1 MDAEDALV
9 ARPDGGLGGRAGQVR
24 DADFGVVWIERDRLD
39 RACHQG
45 LGMARKP
52 LVERIVAQHQE
63 AESTLSAPGTTPLLA
78 ERRDRTRKAH
88 HNGTIKLADVD
99 TELEGVGRDHGPQG
113 STGQPRLDLAAHL
126 GRIARPIRLDTV
138 GQHGGTARQLVAHAP
153 QDQLDHLPTRGKADH
168 ALIVDH
174 QLGHEADR
182 VLDPRG
188 ASPRR
193 LVEQARIPQRN
204 IAAWRRRTIGIDNR
218 DCTARQLPKRLG
230 RVANGGR
237 REQQLG
243 RGAVERSA
251 AAQASNHVRDV
262 AAKDA
267 AIDVSLVDDD
277 RAEARQPLI
286 PALMV
291 RADAD
296 VDHVGITEDE
306 IRLDA
311 SAAATRGIR
320 IAVDQRHA

>member
-9 ARPDGGLGGRAGQVR
+9 AGRDSGLGSRTGQVG
-24 DADFGVVWIERDRLD
+24 DADFGVIGIERNRLD

-63 AESTLSAPGTTPLLA
+63 AEPTLPPPGTTPLLA
-78 ERRDRTRKAH
+78 ERCDRTRKAH
-88 HNGTIKLADVD
+88 HDRTVELADID
-99 TELEGVGRDHGPQG
+99 AELEGVGRDHGPQR
-113 STGQPRLDLAAHL
+113 STCQARLDLTAHL
-126 GRIARPIRLDTV
+126 GRIARPIRLNAV
-138 GQHGGTARQLVAHAP
+138 GQHGRAARQFVAHAP
-153 QDQLDHLPTRGKADH
+153 QDQLDHLPTRGKTDH
-168 ALIVDH
+168 ALVVDY
-174 QLGHEADR
+174 QLSNEADR
-182 VLDPRG
+182 LLDPRG

-193 LVEQARIPQRN
+193 LVEQARIPQRD
-204 IAAWRRRTIGIDNR
+204 IAARRRRTVGIDNR
-218 DCTARQLPKRLG
+218 DCAARQLSKRLG
-230 RVANGGR
+230 GIANGGR

-243 RGAVERSA
+243 RGAVKSSA
-251 AAQASNHVRDV
+251 ATQASNHVRDV

-286 PALMV
+286 PPLMV

-296 VDHVGITEDE
+296 VDHVGIAEDE